1 MGLYLVM
8 YSPAKA
14 TLEVWRMRHG
24 ARYVSQ
30 LNSMPKG
37 VFLGH
42 THVRPTG
49 PISFTSLCCE
59 GSPPPRPLTFFYV
72 SLSRCI
78 KTVAVSAGLQL
89 VTVPGGP
96 GPNGYIL
103 TRCLLVRRR
112 EDGVTAYAVELGTPQ

>member
-1 MGLYLVM
+1 
-8 YSPAKA
+8 
-14 TLEVWRMRHG
+14 
-24 ARYVSQ
+24 
-30 LNSMPKG
+30 
-37 VFLGH
+37 VFC
-42 THVRPTG
+42 
-49 PISFTSLCCE
+49 S
-59 GSPPPRPLTFFYV
+59 
-72 SLSRCI
+72 CI